1 MLAGSR
7 GRARIGNLF
16 RAALM
21 IVLAGSLYRFDSY
34 LVAFNPGPGWSYFP
48 SVPETVFTLRLV
60 ALEIM
65 VFIWLVKSFPI
76 LSGTSPMAA
85 GRK

>member
-1 MLAGSR
+1 MR

-16 RAALM
+16 RAGLM
-21 IVLAGSLYRFDSY
+21 IVLGGALYRFDAY
-34 LVAFNPGPGWSYFP
+34 LVAFDPGPGWSYFP
-48 SVPETVFTLRLV
+48 SVPETVITLGLV

-65 VFIWLVKSFPI
+65 VFIWLVKRFPI
-76 LSGTSPMAA
+76 LSGTSPVAA